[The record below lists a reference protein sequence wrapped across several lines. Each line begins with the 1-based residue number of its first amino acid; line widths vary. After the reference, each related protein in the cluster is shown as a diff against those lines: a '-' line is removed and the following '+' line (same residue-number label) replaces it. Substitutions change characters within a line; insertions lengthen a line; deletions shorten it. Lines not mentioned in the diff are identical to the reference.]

1 MNPKENNTVNVPLLE
16 TQSEDT
22 KKRNV
27 KSEPMPKFRKLS
39 EIKIGDLKFK
49 LPLLILTLSGYAS
62 DIYNGTSFISGQYY
76 TKYVSNPSD
85 PNIHSGCI
93 LESFTSA
100 NDSLPQITETKLN
113 QDISLKSSDPRY
125 EYKCFETDQIY
136 GSLTLVVLFLPG
148 FFSIY
153 DINEHQTS
161 LLEWSPSVYLLP
173 FLYLLYI
180 ICFPVVFLVFK
191 VLHIFLHPGN
201 VLEHIATRSDQAKA
215 LFEDSPQLALQLY
228 ILLCEADR
236 RPRTIQLVAITFT
249 CLNIAIP
256 SVKTYLLRK
265 NILHINTEA
274 KEYWISHVLKNYLL
288 FLLIA
293 LFRIF
298 SFSFFICLVRF
309 NVIFVY
315 GAFFV
320 AIRILLNI
328 ASVLEESTGKL
339 GVFHQ
344 LQGEG
349 TKSLFLNFFSIH
361 DIRRGKSVMLFYM
374 TIWFIFYLVSSI
386 TLMVL
391 GSISNSEESQTLFFL
406 PTIEIVT
413 WSELFIIRHRSLLFV
428 IGVVSILFGV
438 FSYLLFIWKIYLKY
452 DEGEE
457 KIRGKGEE
465 KRVTKLICA
474 RLEDFQLDDFQLDDF
489 QAPINDEDLKEG
501 KVPEEILRSIWEP
514 YNDRTHFQNIY
525 ESETNSK
532 NLKNMTLLV
541 DPWQFAKFANKYLK
555 EDHRID
561 IKKFKS
567 NEEILEKLMKTFNP
581 ANKIALVD
589 DDQAD
594 IGKEIC
600 FRAKIAIDFLKHL
613 AYAESDLGL
622 AEEKLEKVKKQRD
635 SVEKGESEISDERE
649 KEYDKK
655 LRKEVAAEVARQK
668 QEWEKH
674 LEQKLEKERN
684 KQEKIKQ
691 EELKALKLEKQKE
704 KDKQDLINQEKEK
717 KRMEE
722 AAQKKSV
729 HETIDKHIQN
739 GKSIKDIFF
748 GSIIRGALLSVEDV
762 LNRGMDIKT
771 HYTEPPSTQW
781 WTALHL
787 AAANGHDNVVKL
799 LINAGMNVNIQTSA
813 GNTPLRFAA
822 MYGHLSTCKLL
833 LEEFGADMNIK
844 GFDGKTGKEW
854 IKERKDWGQAIKA
867 GYPDKF
873 VLNTSNQH
881 DEIAKFMLE
890 F

>member
-1 MNPKENNTVNVPLLE
+1 MDPKENNTVNIPLLE
-16 TQSEDT
+16 TQSEGE
-22 KKRNV
+22 KKPNA

-49 LPLLILTLSGYAS
+49 LPLLILTLSGYVS

-76 TKYVSNPSD
+76 TKYVKNPSD

-93 LESFTSA
+93 LDSFTSA
-100 NDSLPQITETKLN
+100 NESLPQITETKLN
-113 QDISLKSSDPRY
+113 QEISLKTSDPRY

-136 GSLTLVVLFLPG
+136 GSLTLAVLFLPG

-161 LLEWSPSVYLLP
+161 LLEWSPSIYLLP

-180 ICFPVVFLVFK
+180 ICFPAVFLVFK
-191 VLHIFLHPGN
+191 VFHIFLHPGN

-236 RPRTIQLVAITFT
+236 RPRTIQLIAITFT

-298 SFSFFICLVRF
+298 SFSFFICLARY

-320 AIRILLNI
+320 AIRIFLNI
-328 ASVLEESTGKL
+328 ASVLEESTGKK
-339 GVFHQ
+339 GIFHQ

-361 DIRRGKSVMLFYM
+361 DIRRGKYVMLFYM
-374 TIWFIFYLVSSI
+374 TIWFIFYLLSSI
-386 TLMVL
+386 ILMVL
-391 GSISNSEESQTLFFL
+391 GSISNVEESQTLFFL
-406 PTIEIVT
+406 PTIELVT
-413 WSELFIIRHRSLLFV
+413 WSELFIIRHRSLLFL
-428 IGVVSILFGV
+428 IGVVSISFGV

-452 DEGEE
+452 DEEE
-457 KIRGKGEE
+457 KPKKEAKEKGMP
-465 KRVTKLICA
+465 
-474 RLEDFQLDDFQLDDF
+474 RLWCLQVNDS
-489 QAPINDEDLKEG
+489 QAPINDENLKEG
-501 KVPEEILRSIWEP
+501 KVDDKILKSIWEP
-514 YNDRTHFQNIY
+514 YNDRAHFQNFY

-541 DPWQFAKFANKYLK
+541 DPWQFAKFANKFLK
-555 EDHRID
+555 EEYRID

-567 NEEILEKLMKTFNP
+567 DEDILEKLMRTFNP
-581 ANKIALVD
+581 ANQVALVN

-600 FRAKIAIDFLKHL
+600 FRSKIAIDFLKHL
-613 AYAESDLGL
+613 AYAESELGL
-622 AEEKLEKVKKQRD
+622 AEENLEKVKKQSD
-635 SVEKGESEISDERE
+635 LVEKGKSEITDEMK
-649 KEYDKK
+649 KEYEKK
-655 LRKEVAAEVARQK
+655 LRKEFDAELAK
-668 QEWEKH
+668 KNEEWEKH
-674 LEQKLEKERN
+674 LEQELEKERK

-691 EELKALKLEKQKE
+691 EEKKALELEKQQE
-704 KDKQDLINQEKEK
+704 QDKQELIKQEKEK
-717 KRMEE
+717 KKMEE
-722 AAQKKSV
+722 AAQKASV

-762 LNRGMDIKT
+762 LKRGMDINT
-771 HYTEPPSTQW
+771 HYTQPSSSQW
-781 WTALHL
+781 WTGLHL
-787 AAANGHDNVVKL
+787 AAANGHDDIVKL
-799 LINAGMNVNIQTSA
+799 LINAGMNVNVQTSA

-833 LEEFGADMNIK
+833 LLDFGADMNIK

-854 IKERKDWGQAIKA
+854 IKERKNWGQAIKA
-867 GYPDKF
+867 GHPDEF
-873 VLNTSNQH
+873 VHNASNQH
-881 DEIAKFMLE
+881 DEIVKFMLE
-890 F
+890 V